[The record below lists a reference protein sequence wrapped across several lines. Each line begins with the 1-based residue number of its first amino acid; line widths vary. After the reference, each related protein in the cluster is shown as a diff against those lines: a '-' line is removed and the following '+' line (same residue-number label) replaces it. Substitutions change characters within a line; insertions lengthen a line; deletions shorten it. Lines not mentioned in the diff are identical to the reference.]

1 MIDWSNDDFYADI
14 GGKCAFNV
22 YLFPKKMK
30 RPQRKE
36 DGTYHINGK
45 KFRELF
51 GSRQQV
57 MNGTCYKTAGELV
70 KSDLMMNKWGRIV
83 SRKKHATAKKEK
95 RLLKSGYTAKKGK
108 FGYVKVGTKKNRKT
122 RKMRGGVVDCDMVK
136 LNNDLTVANNA
147 LAILGDNED
156 KTAANAAVTAARK
169 ALEACKEPPSEELV
183 QGSENPVEPGS
194 EELVEPGSEKLVQGS
209 EELVEP
215 GSEEPT
221 VMDAESSNKS
231 SNKESLGGKKGR
243 GKKRRGG
250 SNKLFTM

>member
-1 MIDWSNDDFYADI
+1 
-14 GGKCAFNV
+14 
-22 YLFPKKMK
+22 MK

-57 MNGTCYKTAGELV
+57 MNGTAYKTAGELV

-122 RKMRGGVVDCDMVK
+122 RKMRGGDPCDEENIK
-136 LNNDLTVANNA
+136 SLKKNLADAEAKVAN
-147 LAILGDNED
+147 LAADTTLEVKNE
-156 KTAANAAVTAARK
+156 ANAAVTAAK
-169 ALEACKEPPSEELV
+169 TAAKTALDACPKSEMMNTNDI
-183 QGSENPVEPGS
+183 QNQENQNQEIQNTENQNPENQNTENQNNMDMKTDVVENQNTVDENTPIGVTTYN
-194 EELVEPGSEKLVQGS
+194 EEDSR
-209 EELVEP
+209 
-215 GSEEPT
+215 
-221 VMDAESSNKS
+221 
-231 SNKESLGGKKGR
+231 GGKKNSR
-243 GKKRRGG
+243 NKKRRGG
-250 SNKLFTM
+250 SNKLSSHPM